1 MDIIVY
7 TCMSGDYDDISNY
20 LNIDPCDKFVT
31 HRMKAKLPKILPHKV
46 LPEHDYSIWVDSNVT
61 LKKTPEQLLEYFEY
75 PDVGV
80 FRHPVRKTINDEI
93 DICNKWQLDN
103 EKNLLYHMDKEGKLA
118 WCGIIIRKNTHF
130 VHAACEGWW
139 AEICAGSS
147 RDQIS
152 FPYTLGKL
160 ATYKGFLGDETQF
173 FTYIDHKGRRNQ

>member
-1 MDIIVY
+1 
-7 TCMSGDYDDISNY
+7 MSGGYDDISNY
-20 LNIDPCDKFVT
+20 LNIAPCDKFVT

-61 LKKTPEQLLEYFEY
+61 LQKSAIELLEYFEY

-93 DICNKWQLDN
+93 EICGKWKLDD
-103 EKNLLYHMDKEGKLA
+103 EKNLFYHKDKEGKLA
-118 WCGIIIRKNTHF
+118 WCGIIIRKNIPS
-130 VHAACEGWW
+130 VHLACEQWW

-160 ATYKGFLGDETQF
+160 ATYKGFSGDESQF
-173 FTYIDHKGRRNQ
+173 FISTNHKGRRNQ